1 MNPEIRES
9 RGRRSR
15 HCLTGMILA
24 AMALAASAATACAQD
39 QKKIDAGEQIYNDYC
54 FTCHGEKL
62 VSSGQTFDLRRLTVA
77 DRARFENS
85 VLAGKKPDAAV
96 AGRYLQR
103 ADRTAVAIRPRQC
116 ERQIVNDKQ
125 FVGNRQ
131 GGVAARL

>member
-1 MNPEIRES
+1 MNPEMRES

-24 AMALAASAATACAQD
+24 AMALAASAAMACAQD

-85 VLAGKKPDAAV
+85 VLQGKNQMPPWRGVISSEQIDLLWHFV
-96 AGRYLQR
+96 R
-103 ADRTAVAIRPRQC
+103 ANA
-116 ERQIVNDKQ
+116 NDK
-125 FVGNRQ
+125 
-131 GGVAARL
+131 